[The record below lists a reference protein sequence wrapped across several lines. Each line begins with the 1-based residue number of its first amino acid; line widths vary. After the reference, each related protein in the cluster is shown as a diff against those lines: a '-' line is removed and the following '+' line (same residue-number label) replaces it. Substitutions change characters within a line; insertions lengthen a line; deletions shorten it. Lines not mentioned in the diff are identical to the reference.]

1 MQDSTKST
9 IKNIFYFESM
19 LTPKVI
25 TFIYWFMLASSLVSG
40 LGVMFSS
47 DSGSFLTGLGLI
59 IGGLIFAR
67 LWCELL
73 IVLFKINDN
82 LQKLANNSEET
93 IVEIETAEESKAEEN
108 IVEEEKK

>member
-1 MQDSTKST
+1 MTNSKKEMIQSV
-9 IKNIFYFESM
+9 FYFDTM

-25 TFIYWFMLASSLVSG
+25 TFIYWFMLASTIISG

-47 DSGSFLTGLGLI
+47 DSGSFFTGLGI
-59 IGGLIFAR
+59 VIGGSIATR

-82 LQKLANNSEET
+82 LQKIADSTKEAEV
-93 IVEIETAEESKAEEN
+93 IEIDAKTEQ
-108 IVEEEKK
+108 